1 MLHQRPAVPLAL
13 VCTGHP
19 EAVEVQI
26 VVPLYRDPGGLQRG
40 VLDKDLFL
48 DIQFPEDV
56 PLRQAVHQPSAFS
69 LHAGVGLFAADDAAQ
84 VLIGDVF
91 RRQIDESRF
100 HTDALFPPET
110 PAFFS
115 YRTRPGERTQLSCR
129 FAKGAASG
137 RFILMIRCRR
147 IPLLG
152 IEERSI
158 SVL

>member
-1 MLHQRPAVPLAL
+1 
-13 VCTGHP
+13 
-19 EAVEVQI
+19 
-26 VVPLYRDPGGLQRG
+26 
-40 VLDKDLFL
+40 
-48 DIQFPEDV
+48 V

-115 YRTRPGERTQLSCR
+115 YRTRSGERTQLSCR